1 MSQNELPAQTLL
13 QQHHARSVSG
23 EELEAFGKR
32 AAARWGEGTY
42 DTLTEAV
49 VETVKHAQFSPE
61 QVRRVVEFANQTAYL
76 AEFKKEGSSHRI
88 VDFAGGPADPSQVI
102 KDLNDG
108 GGGTVFDRGT
118 LDYSMPPVSRMK
130 EAAAEGSEKT
140 ASALPNCSQELPCE
154 TPYEKAFWE
163 QFGGADQKLAYAEP
177 LRPLA
182 DTYNTLKGASD
193 QLASDLDALEVDF
206 KEASQELF
214 HHVKQAAL
222 GGYSLGDV
230 LTAWE
235 PVTPDPVFV
244 KAAFQTLTP
253 LLRSSVFPSF
263 DAIGASLAKVAS
275 QPRLVDLSHPV
286 VTTFQEYCDVV
297 SKLANLRDLKTEI
310 DAGVAEAETLLKSA
324 ALGGAIGQAWQG
336 LGSAGKTIG
345 SAAGKAADYLVGANP
360 QAVAGAVQKG
370 VQYGGA
376 GLGLLAANAAL
387 QEVTDRPGVQKATG
401 ALKSLV
407 PGTQEYQVRRYN
419 NQLGQ

>member
-13 QQHHARSVSG
+13 QQHHARPVSG
-23 EELEAFGKR
+23 EELETFGKR
-32 AAARWGEGTY
+32 AAARWCEGQY
-42 DTLTEAV
+42 DTLSEAV

-61 QVRRVVEFANQTAYL
+61 QVRRVVEFTNSHAYL
-76 AEFKKEGSSHRI
+76 AEFNKEGSAHRI
-88 VDFAGGPADPSQVI
+88 VDFSGGPADPSQVI

-118 LDYSMPPVSRMK
+118 LDYSMPPSSLK
-130 EAAAEGSEKT
+130 KAASVGGSEKT
-140 ASALPNCSQELPCE
+140 ASATPDCSQVAPCE
-154 TPYEKAFWE
+154 DPYEKAFWE
-163 QFGGADQKLAYAEP
+163 QFGSADQKIAYAEP

-182 DTYNTLKGASD
+182 DTYNMMKGASS

-206 KEASQELF
+206 GEATRELL

-222 GGYSLGDV
+222 SGYSLGDV
-230 LTAWE
+230 VTAWE
-235 PVTPDPVFV
+235 PVVTDPVFV
-244 KAAFQTLTP
+244 KAAFQALTP
-253 LLRSSVFPSF
+253 HLRATVFPSY
-263 DAIGASLAKVAS
+263 DALGASLAKVAS
-275 QPRLVDLSHPV
+275 KPQVVDLTHPV
-286 VTTFQEYCDVV
+286 VTTFQEFCDVLN
-297 SKLANLRDLKTEI
+297 KLANLRELKSEIDGGVDALEAQLKT
-310 DAGVAEAETLLKSA
+310 A
-324 ALGGAIGQAWQG
+324 ALGGALGSAWQG
-336 LGSAGKTIG
+336 LGSAGKAVG

-419 NQLGQ
+419 NQMGQ